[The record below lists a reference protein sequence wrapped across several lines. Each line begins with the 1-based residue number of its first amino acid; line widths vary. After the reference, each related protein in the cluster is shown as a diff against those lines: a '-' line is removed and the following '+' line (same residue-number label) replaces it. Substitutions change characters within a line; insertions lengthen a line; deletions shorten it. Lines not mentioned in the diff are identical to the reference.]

1 MNIYIG
7 NINYKLQ
14 EEDLLKLFE
23 EFGEVVELKLIKDKR
38 TGRSKGYGFI
48 EMLNRDS
55 ALQAIENLNR
65 KELNGRKI
73 VLSVAKQSQPEV
85 EALQEMAV

>member
-1 MNIYIG
+1 MNIYFG

-14 EEDLLKLFE
+14 EEDLMQLFE
-23 EFGEVVELKLIKDKR
+23 EYGEVASLKIIKDKR

-48 EMLNRDS
+48 EMTDKDA

-65 KELNGRKI
+65 KEIIGRKI
-73 VLSVAKQSQPEV
+73 VLSVAKQSLTEV
-85 EALQEMAV
+85 ETLQEMAV